1 MLNKQPD
8 QQIHDELIRR
18 STALGLT
25 AYPFL
30 PEEGTPYP
38 FLVVGYTQI
47 LPRPTRSYLIG
58 TVAVQ
63 VDIWA
68 RVDDRKLVS
77 DWIGKLMAE
86 FSTIR
91 QIDGTRWSMDLTS
104 PTEIIKDNSTQELL
118 YHGILDLKF
127 KFH

>member
-68 RVDDRKLVS
+68 KVDDRKLVS
-77 DWIGKLMAE
+77 DWIGKLMTE

-91 QIDGTRWSMDLTS
+91 QIDGTRWSMDLSS

>member
-91 QIDGTRWSMDLTS
+91 QIDGTRWSMDLSS

>member
-30 PEEGTPYP
+30 PEEGTAYP
-38 FLVVGYTQI
+38 FMVVGYTQI

-58 TVAVQ
+58 TVAVE

-91 QIDGTRWSMDLTS
+91 QIDGTRWSMDLSS

>member
-8 QQIHDELIRR
+8 QQIHDELIKR

-30 PEEGTPYP
+30 PEDGTPYP
-38 FLVVGYTQI
+38 FMVVSYTQI
-47 LPRPTRSYLIG
+47 VPQPTKSYLLG
-58 TVAVQ
+58 AVSAQ
-63 VDIWA
+63 VDVWGTA
-68 RVDDRKLVS
+68 GDRKLVS
-77 DWIGKLMAE
+77 DWIGKLMNE
-86 FSTIR
+86 FSKIR
-91 QIDGTRWSMDLTS
+91 QIGNTQWAMDLSSSTQ
-104 PTEIIKDNSTQELL
+104 IIKDNSTPELL